1 MTPRELIR
9 TSAER
14 FRTAGVPDPENDASL
29 LLSRLAGRPALELR
43 LDTDTEL
50 DESILSG
57 FQELE
62 AKRLDRIPLQYLLGE
77 APFYRRMFLVDS
89 RVLIPR
95 PETELLCDWALEV
108 VRDIHSPRILDL
120 CCGSGCIGLT
130 LKAERPD
137 AAVTLS
143 DISQD
148 ALDVAAAN
156 ASRLSLDVGLCRSD
170 LLEAFGPD
178 SFDLIVSNPPYIPSA
193 ECGRLQPEVMREPRL
208 ALDGGPDGCDL
219 YRRIAESAVSV
230 LLPGGK
236 LLMELG
242 ADESGI
248 LSAVLSDCGFHRA
261 EIRKDYAGI
270 DRMIL
275 ASLT

>member
-14 FRTAGVPDPENDASL
+14 FRAAGVPDPENDAAL

-50 DESILSG
+50 NDSVLSA
-57 FQELE
+57 FRELE
-62 AKRLDRIPLQYLLGE
+62 AKRLNRIPLQYLLGE
-77 APFYRRMFLVDS
+77 APFYCRAFLVDS

-95 PETELLCDWALEV
+95 PETELLCEWALDV
-108 VRDIHSPRILDL
+108 VRDISSPRILDL

-137 AAVTLS
+137 AVVTLS
-143 DISQD
+143 DVSQD

-156 ASRLSLDVGLCRSD
+156 ASRLSLSVALCRSD
-170 LLEAFGPD
+170 LLEAFTPF

-193 ECGRLQPEVMREPRL
+193 ECSRLQPEVMREPRL
-208 ALDGGPDGCDL
+208 ALDGGADGCDL

-230 LLPGGK
+230 LSHGGK

-242 ADESGI
+242 VGESAI
-248 LSAVLSDCGFHRA
+248 LSAILADCGYSRT